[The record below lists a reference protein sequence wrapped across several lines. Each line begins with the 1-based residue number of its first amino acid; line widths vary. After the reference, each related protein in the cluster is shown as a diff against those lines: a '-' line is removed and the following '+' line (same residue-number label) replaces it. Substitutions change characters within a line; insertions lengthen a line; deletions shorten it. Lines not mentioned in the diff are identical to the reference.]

1 MPFVPAPNTLEA
13 RLRYNLG
20 TQLIENTLYFQ
31 GSAGVTTT
39 LANTLGT
46 NLITWWNTNFKAAT
60 SNLMALL
67 QVYITDLTFQNSFT
81 VSVTAGLPSVGTSI
95 VEALPFNCAMCIS
108 FRSNNRGRSGRGR
121 NYVAGLTE
129 NDQAGSTIVA
139 GRVNGAVT
147 AYTALIGAGTFT
159 AGLQFVIV
167 SRFNGGI
174 PRAQALV
181 QPVTNVLSVDSIIDS
196 QRRRL
201 PGRGR

>member
-1 MPFVPAPNTLEA
+1 VPFVPAPNTLEA
-13 RLRYNLG
+13 RLRYNIG

-46 NLITWWNTNFKAAT
+46 NLITWWNTNFKAST
-60 SNLMALL
+60 TNLMALD
-67 QVYITDLTFQNSFT
+67 QVYLTDLTFQNSFT
-81 VSVTAGLPSVGTSI
+81 VSVTAGLPSVGTSAI
-95 VEALPFNCAMCIS
+95 EALPFNCALCIS
-108 FRSNNRGRSGRGR
+108 FRTNNRGRSGRGR
-121 NYVAGLTE
+121 NYVSGLTE
-129 NDQAGSTIVA
+129 NDQAASVIAA
-139 GRVNGAVT
+139 GRVSAAVT

-159 AGLQFVIV
+159 PGLQWCVV

-181 QPVTNVLSVDSIIDS
+181 QPITNVLAVDNVIDS